1 MIKLRLKTRYEVTN
15 IKQKYRYLN
24 NILDQQNQKSWQKKW
39 VMKNNLHNIIVCCDN
54 YAEHSF
60 PVMNKIA
67 GKERNTE
74 KDGKYIQS

>member
-1 MIKLRLKTRYEVTN
+1 MRPTKSKIP
-15 IKQKYRYLN
+15 I
-24 NILDQQNQKSWQKKW
+24 SWQKKW
-39 VMKNNLHNIIVCCDN
+39 VMKNNLHNIIVCCDK

>member
-1 MIKLRLKTRYEVTN
+1 
-15 IKQKYRYLN
+15 
-24 NILDQQNQKSWQKKW
+24 
-39 VMKNNLHNIIVCCDN
+39 MKNNLHNIIVCYDN

>member
-1 MIKLRLKTRYEVTN
+1 
-15 IKQKYRYLN
+15 
-24 NILDQQNQKSWQKKW
+24 
-39 VMKNNLHNIIVCCDN
+39 MKNNLQNIIVCCDK

-74 KDGKYIQS
+74 KDGKYIES

>member
-1 MIKLRLKTRYEVTN
+1 
-15 IKQKYRYLN
+15 
-24 NILDQQNQKSWQKKW
+24 
-39 VMKNNLHNIIVCCDN
+39 MKNNLHNIIVCYDK